1 MLKLLILIL
10 VSILYIVS
18 SSGIK
23 NFCYGKW
30 KLRYTNDYN
39 LKGNHYLII
48 KDDNT
53 IKFKSLIK
61 NGILVKKFSRTANF
75 SVIEKNKN
83 KFNVEF
89 TYNKKNIY
97 FYSLFGIKIPDY
109 KKDSDILYFKEKI
122 YHCEVNIYS
131 LFVKDIEYNYIY
143 IFDIDFSNSEFPR
156 IEISFEYL
164 LFTQMI
170 SLLIEFIK
178 HNH

>member
-1 MLKLLILIL
+1 MLTLFIIL
-10 VSILYIVS
+10 SICYIVS
-18 SSGIK
+18 SSGIQ

-48 KDDNT
+48 EDDKT
-53 IKFKSLIK
+53 IKFKSLI
-61 NGILVKKFSRTANF
+61 NEGIIVKKYSRTANF
-75 SVIEKNKN
+75 DFIKTDEN
-83 KFNVEF
+83 KFDIKF

-109 KKDSDILYFKEKI
+109 KKDSNILYFREKM
-122 YHCEVNIYS
+122 YYCEVNIYS
-131 LFVKDIEYNYIY
+131 LFVKDIENNYIY

-156 IEISFEYL
+156 IEISFEYF

-170 SLLIEFIK
+170 SLMIEFIK
-178 HNH
+178 NIH

>member
-1 MLKLLILIL
+1 MLKPFIFALGLILY
-10 VSILYIVS
+10 VAN
-18 SSGIK
+18 SSGIQ

-53 IKFKSLIK
+53 IKFKSLI
-61 NGILVKKFSRTANF
+61 NEGILVKKHSRTGNF
-75 SVIEKNKN
+75 SVIETDKNN
-83 KFNVEF
+83 FNIEF

-109 KKDSDILYFKEKI
+109 KKDSNILYFKEKT
-122 YHCEVNIYS
+122 YHCEINIYS

-143 IFDIDFSNSEFPR
+143 IFDIDFSNSELPR

-170 SLLIEFIK
+170 SLMVEFIK
-178 HNH
+178 NNH